1 MKNRKIII
9 GSRGSKLAL
18 IYAEKARE
26 KILKYSKD
34 FGIEEVIIKE
44 IVTKGDQV
52 QDKRLSEVGGKGLF
66 SKTIEVEL
74 LEKKID
80 IAVHAL
86 KDMPSE
92 ATKGLLTDCFLE
104 RNDPREIL
112 ISKDNK
118 DLKDLASNS
127 IIGTSSFRREF
138 QIKKIRDDLNC
149 KLIRGNVDT
158 RIRKLNENLY
168 DAVILSYAGIN
179 SLGLNQNI
187 SQIFSTSEIIP
198 CAGQGVIALQCRN
211 DDEDLIELL
220 KSVNHQSTQNSIKT
234 ERDVLKVL
242 EGDCETAVG
251 VFARINDNK
260 IDIAIHALKD
270 MPSEETEGL
279 LTNCFLERND
289 PREILISRDKKYLK
303 DLAPNSIIGTSSY
316 RREFQI
322 KKIRK
327 DLECKLIRGNVD
339 TRIKKLNENLYDAII
354 LSYAGINSL
363 GLDQDISQ
371 TFSTTELIPSAGQ
384 GVIALQCRSNDEE
397 LIELLKKINHQTTH
411 NSIKAERNVLK
422 VLEGDCETAVGVFA
436 SIDGD
441 KINLEA
447 ELFSL
452 DGSKRFYLKLSENI
466 DKANELGIEMG
477 KTLKKISNNSYKK

>member
-1 MKNRKIII
+1 MKNKKIII
-9 GSRGSKLAL
+9 GSRGSKLAM

-26 KILKYSKD
+26 EILSYAKD
-34 FGIEEVIIKE
+34 FGIEEVTIKN

-74 LEKKID
+74 LDNKID

-92 ATKGLLTDCFLE
+92 ETKGLLTDCFLE

-118 DLKDLASNS
+118 HLKDLPSSS

-168 DAVILSYAGIN
+168 DAIILSYAGID

-211 DDEDLIELL
+211 NDEDLIELL
-220 KSVNHQSTQNSIKT
+220 KKVDHQSTHSAIKA
-234 ERDVLKVL
+234 ERNILKVL

-251 VFARINDNK
+251 V
-260 IDIAIHALKD
+260 
-270 MPSEETEGL
+270 
-279 LTNCFLERND
+279 
-289 PREILISRDKKYLK
+289 Y
-303 DLAPNSIIGTSSY
+303 
-316 RREFQI
+316 
-322 KKIRK
+322 
-327 DLECKLIRGNVD
+327 
-339 TRIKKLNENLYDAII
+339 
-354 LSYAGINSL
+354 
-363 GLDQDISQ
+363 
-371 TFSTTELIPSAGQ
+371 
-384 GVIALQCRSNDEE
+384 
-397 LIELLKKINHQTTH
+397 
-411 NSIKAERNVLK
+411 
-422 VLEGDCETAVGVFA
+422 A
-436 SIDGD
+436 SIRGD

-452 DGSKRFYLKLSENI
+452 DGSKRFHLKSSKNVE
-466 DKANELGIEMG
+466 KANELGIEMG